1 VLHDIVAPAIS
12 VIVVQARGGRR
23 ALADAP
29 DEANA
34 SFNSIEAAGEGAL
47 VEMRRLLGML
57 RASDEEIARSP
68 RPSLAHI
75 DVLIDQIRA
84 TGLPVELAIEGS
96 PRELPAGVDVSAYR
110 IVQEALTNALKHAAP
125 ARARVAFRYQPD
137 ELAIEIV
144 DDGIGDGAG
153 TGAGHGVMGMRERV
167 GVFGGD
173 LAAGPR
179 PEGGYALR
187 ARLPLAS
194 AR

>member
-1 VLHDIVAPAIS
+1 
-12 VIVVQARGGRR
+12 
-23 ALADAP
+23 
-29 DEANA
+29 
-34 SFNSIEAAGEGAL
+34 
-47 VEMRRLLGML
+47 
-57 RASDEEIARSP
+57 
-68 RPSLAHI
+68 
-75 DVLIDQIRA
+75 
-84 TGLPVELAIEGS
+84 
-96 PRELPAGVDVSAYR
+96 
-110 IVQEALTNALKHAAP
+110 LTNALKHAGP
-125 ARARVAFRYQPD
+125 ARARVAIRYQPD